1 MLNFL
6 KFVKKYLVLLFR
18 AIFPQPISQPI
29 PQEEKV
35 NLVFEKPQVA
45 TFVKK
50 LRSFG
55 NQEAYKKLVDAAQ
68 KNFTPMTTEMWKN
81 LLTLVDSS
89 VRAGSPGHDLGHSRR
104 DLLAAFAL
112 ATDKKVITYQS
123 AEITAGIIA
132 GALHDLATGFV
143 YRYNDNEWIAGHA
156 EMGAW
161 FFFQKTEGL
170 LEKNLRY
177 LVAYAIA
184 AHTHYLKAVDCK
196 DGSKREPWFYEL
208 FEIDGNKYGWAVLA
222 CRFADRLDTN
232 GCTLGIRHLLANA
245 DAAETPNS
253 QDFSGTAFYD
263 INKKT
268 IDVIVT
274 PRVETME
281 TGEGKKAPTTLQ
293 HIKNFA
299 GSNFGNSVY
308 SQDDYMFP
316 TMTRLM
322 GYKVAQSTNIVLDY
336 QPSKMEI
343 IMVKITKKLIM
354 RDLHDLLFRASRAP
368 RFEESWAIL
377 EKAFAGLSDED
388 LAKWSYLTAYMGDSY
403 DKLLMVF
410 KSIIT
415 ENSSEYSKPV
425 LPLLD
430 GLIAEIS

>member
-1 MLNFL
+1 MNNFL
-6 KFVKKYLVLLFR
+6 KFLKNMAARIIR
-18 AIFPQPISQPI
+18 ALFPQPTLI

-35 NLVFEKPQVA
+35 DLVFERPQVA

-55 NQEAYKKLVDAAQ
+55 NQEAYKKLVDVAQ
-68 KNFTPMTTEMWKN
+68 KHFTPMTTEMWKN

-89 VRAGSPGHDLGHSRR
+89 VKAGSPGHDFGHSRR
-104 DLLAAFAL
+104 DLLAAFTL
-112 ATDKKVITYQS
+112 ATDKNVVTYQP

-143 YRYNDNEWIAGHA
+143 YRYRDTEWLAGHA

-161 FFFQKTEGL
+161 YFFHKTEGL

-196 DGSKREPWFYEL
+196 DGSKREPWYYEL

-232 GCTLGIRHLLANA
+232 GSTLGMRHLLANA
-245 DAAETPNS
+245 DAAEI
-253 QDFSGTAFYD
+253 SGTAFYD

-274 PRVETME
+274 PRKEMME
-281 TGEGKKAPTTLQ
+281 TGEGKTAPTTLQ
-293 HIKNFA
+293 HINNFA
-299 GSNFGNSVY
+299 GSNFGNSAY
-308 SQDDYMFP
+308 SRDDYMFP
-316 TMTRLM
+316 TMTKLM
-322 GYKVAQSTNIVLDY
+322 GYKVAQSTNLGLGY
-336 QPSKMEI
+336 QPSKLEI
-343 IMVKITKKLIM
+343 INAKITKKLII

-388 LAKWSYLTAYMGDSY
+388 LAKWSYLTAFMVDSY
-403 DKLLMVF
+403 DKLLMVL
-410 KSIIT
+410 KNTIV
-415 ENSSEYSKPV
+415 ENGSDYTKPI